1 MISKG
6 YRKVKFHSE
15 KQSAAHCAKRA
26 VECTGLP
33 ALHDDEKVLRRSFQ
47 QLAVG
52 ERIAVQQQEV
62 GERVPFDHTELAQI
76 GLRGPDMSSN
86 PALSGIA
93 ILQPRSG

>member
-1 MISKG
+1 MISMG
-6 YRKVKFHSE
+6 YRKVKFHSD

-33 ALHDDEKVLRRSFQ
+33 ALHDDEKVLRRIFR

-52 ERIAVQQQEV
+52 ERIAVQRQEV

-86 PALSGIA
+86 SALSGVA
-93 ILQPRSG
+93 IL